1 MTLCTLAGFD
11 NICLSQCQSF
21 GFSHGSATRHWS
33 ICFIALTAWAS
44 DLMQCYIPGPQ
55 QVQTKNALTAN
66 AMSCHTMKLPFAHM
80 SVFYRFTPS
89 ETYLSSPVNSPPPV
103 HLQHQPCLTQFLAP
117 ELVRALCT
125 WAGLLAD
132 ETVFRGVLSSS
143 FYLGRI
149 AHSAYLSVA
158 EFLISL
164 VNDANNAG

>member
-80 SVFYRFTPS
+80 SVFLQIHTIRNLPIFTRK
-89 ETYLSSPVNSPPPV
+89 LSSTRTSPTPAMFDPIS
-103 HLQHQPCLTQFLAP
+103 CTGTCA
-117 ELVRALCT
+117 RALHVGGTSCRRNCLQGR
-125 WAGLLAD
+125 AIFFILSRPHRA
-132 ETVFRGVLSSS
+132 FGVSQCC
-143 FYLGRI
+143 RI
-149 AHSAYLSVA
+149 S
-158 EFLISL
+158 
-164 VNDANNAG
+164 D